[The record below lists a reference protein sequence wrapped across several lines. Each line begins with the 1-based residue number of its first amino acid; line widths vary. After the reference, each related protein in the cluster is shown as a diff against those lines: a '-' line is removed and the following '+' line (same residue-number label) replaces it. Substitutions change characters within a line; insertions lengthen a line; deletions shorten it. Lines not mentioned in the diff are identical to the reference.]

1 VASEATLYLDSSAL
15 VKLVIDESHTPAL
28 LDAVS
33 DHKLLSSEIAIT
45 EVPRAVGRALV
56 SRHGKPAQA
65 ARRAMEKLLSG
76 LAYVPITRPL
86 LARAGSFSEAWLRA
100 LDAIHVASALE
111 VEQELEAFIS
121 YDERQLAAARRAG
134 LLVRCPDE
142 LRRARTAAAT

>member
-1 VASEATLYLDSSAL
+1 MASEATLYLDSSAL

-65 ARRAMEKLLSG
+65 ARRASASSPPRG
-76 LAYVPITRPL
+76 G
-86 LARAGSFSEAWLRA
+86 RAFSSAALMSCEERA
-100 LDAIHVASALE
+100 PQPPPNLGC
-111 VEQELEAFIS
+111 
-121 YDERQLAAARRAG
+121 R
-134 LLVRCPDE
+134 
-142 LRRARTAAAT
+142 